1 MCPEATEKQPLAS
14 ADERVTGAAANAGET
29 GDESDKFAACEWRRG
44 PGGLPLLGGCPSW
57 FAGRILER
65 LALGDHTGLLLEP
78 FDGAD
83 DGPRAWLPF
92 SRAKSIDP
100 GHEA

>member
-1 MCPEATEKQPLAS
+1 LA
-14 ADERVTGAAANAGET
+14 RLFGGET
-29 GDESDKFAACEWRRG
+29 GDERDKFTACDWRRG
-44 PGGLPLLGGCPSW
+44 PGGLPLLDACRSW

-65 LALGDHTGLLLEP
+65 FVLGDHTGLFLEP

-83 DGPRAWLPF
+83 DGPHTWLAF
-92 SRAKSIDP
+92 SEAKSINP